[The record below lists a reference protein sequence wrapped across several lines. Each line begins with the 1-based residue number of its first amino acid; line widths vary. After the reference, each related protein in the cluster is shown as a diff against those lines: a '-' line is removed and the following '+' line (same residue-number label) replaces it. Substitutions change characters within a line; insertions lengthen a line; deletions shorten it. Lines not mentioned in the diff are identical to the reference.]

1 MGCKGISSVILQCN
15 IPKFYNGQITYIMK
29 NYSLTAIVLLVLLS
43 SFTVD
48 KACDY
53 AGSNINYVKSQ
64 TEKALAVDDI
74 NQARF
79 YTYKAVNSIEKSKKQ
94 LKDCGCTYAE
104 ESISDGLS
112 DLILAT
118 KATSLNGTRILLN
131 RALEHIIGGIESIE
145 EHELHNSKYGSNL
158 LAMNTI
164 VSDAEKMAMQK
175 PSGKEFEV
183 KIDASLEKYRESL
196 DKIVNSVDCASA
208 RAFAENIYFH
218 CEQQLLLPNLTE
230 GKKYYNYRTKEITA
244 EALEKLQD
252 CK

>member
-1 MGCKGISSVILQCN
+1 
-15 IPKFYNGQITYIMK
+15 MK
-29 NYSLTAIVLLVLLS
+29 NYSLIAIVLLVLFS

-48 KACDY
+48 NACDY

-94 LKDCGCTYAE
+94 LKDCGCNYAE
-104 ESISDGLS
+104 ESITDGLS
-112 DLILAT
+112 NLIHAT
-118 KATSLNGTRILLN
+118 KATSLNGARILLN
-131 RALEHIIGGIESIE
+131 RALEHIIGAIESIE
-145 EHELHNSKYGSNL
+145 EHELHNSKYGSDL

-164 VSDAEKMAMQK
+164 VSDAEKVTMKK
-175 PSGKEFEV
+175 PTEKELER

-196 DKIVNSVDCASA
+196 EKIVNSVDCTSA
-208 RAFAENIYFH
+208 RAFAENIYEH

-244 EALEKLQD
+244 EALARLQG